1 MPKTIL
7 IADDNPNIRQTLKD
21 ILVEKGHL
29 VELAKDG
36 LEALTCV
43 KEKSVD
49 LLILDLIMPERS
61 GMEILTS
68 VKSISPHTK
77 IIIYTGFQRY
87 ENSVYAKYADKF
99 ILKGSNI
106 NKFLQDMEEII
117 K

>member
-7 IADDNPNIRQTLKD
+7 IADDNSDIRQTLKD
-21 ILVEKGHL
+21 ILAEKGYL

-36 LEALTCV
+36 LEALVCV

-49 LLILDLIMPERS
+49 LLILDLIMPDRS
-61 GMEILTS
+61 GMEVITS
-68 VKSISPHTK
+68 IRSISPHTK
-77 IIIYTGFQRY
+77 IIIYTGFQHY

-99 ILKGSNI
+99 ILKGSDI
-106 NKFLQDMEEII
+106 NKLLQAMEEIV